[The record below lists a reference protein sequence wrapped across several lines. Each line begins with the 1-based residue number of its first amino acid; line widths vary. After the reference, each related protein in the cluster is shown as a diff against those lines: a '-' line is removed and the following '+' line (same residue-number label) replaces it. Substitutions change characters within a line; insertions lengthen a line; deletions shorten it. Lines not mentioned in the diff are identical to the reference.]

1 MNKAIT
7 KRLLSLVLLVVML
20 VGCALPA
27 YAADTGAS
35 GDLTAVYAQEGTSDK
50 DGVYEGTGKGFKNGE
65 IKVKVTITDGKISDI
80 VVNSHAESSDIG
92 APALDKLIQNAIAAN
107 SAEIDGAS
115 GATMTSDG
123 FREAVAQALAK
134 AQ

>member
-35 GDLTAVYAQEGTSDK
+35 GDLTAVYAQEGTVSMR
-50 DGVYEGTGKGFKNGE
+50 
-65 IKVKVTITDGKISDI
+65 
-80 VVNSHAESSDIG
+80 
-92 APALDKLIQNAIAAN
+92 AP
-107 SAEIDGAS
+107 ERAS
-115 GATMTSDG
+115 KMARS
-123 FREAVAQALAK
+123 RSK
-134 AQ
+134 

>member
-35 GDLTAVYAQEGTSDK
+35 GDLTAVYAQEGTRYK
-50 DGVYEGTGKGFKNGE
+50 DGVYEGTGKGFKSPTARSPRGNSSARKSRA
-65 IKVKVTITDGKISDI
+65 IGK
-80 VVNSHAESSDIG
+80 
-92 APALDKLIQNAIAAN
+92 L
-107 SAEIDGAS
+107 
-115 GATMTSDG
+115 
-123 FREAVAQALAK
+123 
-134 AQ
+134 

>member
-35 GDLTAVYAQEGTSDK
+35 GDLTAVYAQEGTSYK
-50 DGVYEGTGKGFKNGE
+50 DGVYE
-65 IKVKVTITDGKISDI
+65 
-80 VVNSHAESSDIG
+80 
-92 APALDKLIQNAIAAN
+92 AP
-107 SAEIDGAS
+107 ERAS
-115 GATMTSDG
+115 KMARS
-123 FREAVAQALAK
+123 RSK
-134 AQ
+134 

>member
-35 GDLTAVYAQEGTSDK
+35 GDLTAVYAQEGTSYK
-50 DGVYEGTGKGFKNGE
+50 DGV
-65 IKVKVTITDGKISDI
+65 
-80 VVNSHAESSDIG
+80 
-92 APALDKLIQNAIAAN
+92 
-107 SAEIDGAS
+107 
-115 GATMTSDG
+115 
-123 FREAVAQALAK
+123 
-134 AQ
+134 

>member
-35 GDLTAVYAQEGTSDK
+35 GDLTAVYAQEGTSYK

-65 IKVKVTITDGKISDI
+65 IKVKVTITDGKI
-80 VVNSHAESSDIG
+80 
-92 APALDKLIQNAIAAN
+92 
-107 SAEIDGAS
+107 
-115 GATMTSDG
+115 
-123 FREAVAQALAK
+123 AK
-134 AQ
+134 VELVS